1 MRPVLWGYDSHA
13 LNKVTDD
20 LIGPP
25 LSAGIQIDVPGRT
38 AIFSAGAPVRPTD
51 VHGWSPVNAQGAVVG
66 RVEVRLDGAAMHADI
81 QRSWVI
87 AGLLGLSL
95 GAALFFLP
103 VGTVRR
109 GDEQNQE
116 LWDALSEANTHLEAR
131 VEARTAELRKLGVR
145 LVHVQ
150 KKSGRGSVGT

>member
-1 MRPVLWGYDSHA
+1 
-13 LNKVTDD
+13 
-20 LIGPP
+20 
-25 LSAGIQIDVPGRT
+25 
-38 AIFSAGAPVRPTD
+38 
-51 VHGWSPVNAQGAVVG
+51 
-66 RVEVRLDGAAMHADI
+66 MHADI

-95 GAALFFLP
+95 GAVLFFLP
-103 VGTVRR
+103 VGTVRL
-109 GDEQNQE
+109 GDEQNQA

-150 KKSGRGSVGT
+150 EEERSRLSRDLHDELGQTLTGLRLRLTALSVIVENNENATAQLTEALKAIDAGVDQVRGLHIT